1 MRIEQLQQILE
12 IARCGS
18 IGKACHN
25 LFLTQQSLSH
35 SIKKLEDELNVTIFD
50 RINTGM
56 SLTEEGKLISD
67 FSKNV
72 LHEYEKLKRDL
83 ISVKNKHDIIG
94 DINLYINKIFE
105 KIITPDIL
113 KTSYSSYPN
122 IKIHVTEIDTKE
134 ISSIDTSTP
143 FISLVN
149 FPSTEESVIYGS
161 FIDERFNF
169 NRLFSGKFLLCAS
182 NSHPLSKQKVIPVKT
197 ILQYPVI
204 LHAPSTFEGGI
215 LDTMLKCHTSS
226 RPNIFLETSSYGI
239 FLDSIANNI
248 GVGFIYDMFLNELM
262 NTYIDKF
269 KNITILPIKEY
280 MGIVSGYLTR
290 KGPLFPEE
298 EYFIDMLKSHYM
310 ENYIQNT
317 TSSIS

>member
-1 MRIEQLQQILE
+1 MRLEQLQQILE

-56 SLTEEGKLISD
+56 SLTEEGIVISN
-67 FSKNV
+67 FAKNV
-72 LHEYEKLKRDL
+72 LHEYEQLKRDL
-83 ISVKNKHDIIG
+83 GNIKSKHDITG
-94 DINLYINKIFE
+94 DINVYINKIFE
-105 KIITPDIL
+105 TILIPDIL
-113 KTSYSSYPN
+113 KKSYSLYPN
-122 IKIHVTEIDTKE
+122 IKIHITEIDTKE
-134 ISSIDTSTP
+134 ISSIDTSNP
-143 FISLVN
+143 FVSLVN
-149 FPSTEESVIYGS
+149 FPSTEDTVIYHS

-169 NRLFSGKFLLCAS
+169 NRLFSGKFLLCVS
-182 NSHPLSKQKVIPVKT
+182 NSHPLSKQKSIPVKT

-204 LHAPSTFEGGI
+204 LHAPSTFDGGI
-215 LDTMLKCHTSS
+215 LDTMLKCYTSS

-239 FLDSIANNI
+239 FLDSIDNNI
-248 GVGFIYDMFLNELM
+248 GVGFIYDMFLKELM

-269 KNITILPIKEY
+269 KNMTLLPIKEY

-290 KGPLFPEE
+290 NGALFPEE
-298 EYFIDMLKSHYM
+298 EYFIDILKSHYR
-310 ENYIQNT
+310 ENYLRDT
-317 TSSIS
+317 TNSLS